1 MPSSLPPRTGCHHDA
16 IKDDVAALNDFIAFE
31 RGMIELFGSNRNLS
45 DQLVWLQAVNNVR
58 VANDCSARKIYDRLM
73 DSSTDYALESSEALS
88 NKQLELKLLDC
99 AVNYHLLNTR
109 RMPAYGTGEPRIAKV
124 IPIPV

>member
-1 MPSSLPPRTGCHHDA
+1 
-16 IKDDVAALNDFIAFE
+16 
-31 RGMIELFGSNRNLS
+31 
-45 DQLVWLQAVNNVR
+45 VR
-58 VANDCSARKIYDRLM
+58 VANDCSVRKIQDRLL

-109 RMPAYGTGEPRIAKV
+109 RTPAHGTGERRIAKV